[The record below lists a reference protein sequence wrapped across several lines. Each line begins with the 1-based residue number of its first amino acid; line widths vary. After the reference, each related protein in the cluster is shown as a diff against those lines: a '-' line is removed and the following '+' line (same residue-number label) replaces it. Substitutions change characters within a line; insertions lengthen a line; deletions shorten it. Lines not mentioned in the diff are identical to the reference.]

1 MFESAKLKVDR
12 AKQHI
17 RNLRTTL
24 NSYSQSARLE
34 FGPEGSFIT
43 VTIDSGAE
51 PTCSLII
58 GDAVHNLRAALEHA
72 FWELMEIDGGVQD
85 HRTSFPVCR
94 GSKTDYVASC
104 KGIRT
109 PRDDTKELFIR
120 IEAFPGGAGNIIT
133 QIHELDVTDKH
144 ALLTPVFGLTSLRNC
159 AIIRP
164 GGGREDWDSI
174 SVPYTEEFLDR
185 GGKVIIEPFGEGRFE
200 RNGNAQATFDVLF
213 GDLDSVFGLRPAM
226 PILDEFS
233 AKVLGILAD
242 IEAAVRNRP

>member
-72 FWELMEIDGGVQD
+72 FWELMEIGRRCTRPPDELSGLPWVQNRLRGLLQRNKNTQRRHEGIVHQD
-85 HRTSFPVCR
+85 RSIPRWCR
-94 GSKTDYVASC
+94 
-104 KGIRT
+104 
-109 PRDDTKELFIR
+109 
-120 IEAFPGGAGNIIT
+120 
-133 QIHELDVTDKH
+133 
-144 ALLTPVFGLTSLRNC
+144 
-159 AIIRP
+159 
-164 GGGREDWDSI
+164 
-174 SVPYTEEFLDR
+174 
-185 GGKVIIEPFGEGRFE
+185 
-200 RNGNAQATFDVLF
+200 
-213 GDLDSVFGLRPAM
+213 
-226 PILDEFS
+226 
-233 AKVLGILAD
+233 
-242 IEAAVRNRP
+242 